1 MTSRSHPAA
10 GKTGYATSSPE
21 LERWLARHIAQGFG
35 ADALVRSMCQSGY
48 DAAFAKATVQAALT
62 GSWARGARSGP
73 SPSPSPS
80 RSPSRSPSPSRT
92 AKARTATEVTTN
104 AAHAAAEAT
113 PAITAPNALPAGDGR
128 DVPVLFAM
136 ESPRIALFQRLLMPD
151 ECEALIALSRGRLA
165 RSPVVN
171 PDTGDENLI
180 DARTSMG
187 AMFQVGEHPLIE
199 TLEARIAAVT
209 GVPVEQGEGLQI
221 LNYKPGAE
229 YQPHYDFFNPQR
241 PGEARQLRVGGQR
254 MATLV
259 IYLNDVPAGGAT
271 AFPKLGVRVNPV
283 QGNAVFFAYLGE
295 DGALDERTLH
305 AGLPVE
311 QGEKWIATKW
321 LREAPYRGEG

>member
-1 MTSRSHPAA
+1 MTSRPHPAA

-48 DAAFAKATVQAALT
+48 DAAFARATVQAAVA
-62 GSWARGARSGP
+62 GSAMRSARPGP
-73 SPSPSPS
+73 SSSASPRP
-80 RSPSRSPSPSRT
+80 
-92 AKARTATEVTTN
+92 AKARSATEVTTN
-104 AAHAAAEAT
+104 ATHPNAEAT
-113 PAITAPNALPAGDGR
+113 RAITAPNALPAGDGR

-271 AFPKLGVRVNPV
+271 AFPKLGLRVNPV

-321 LREAPYRGEG
+321 LREAPYRGEQ

>member
-1 MTSRSHPAA
+1 MTSRPHPQA
-10 GKTGYATSSPE
+10 GKAGYATSSPE

-48 DAAFAKATVQAALT
+48 DAAFARATVQAALA
-62 GSWARGARSGP
+62 GSGERGARPGH
-73 SPSPSPS
+73 SPSPGARP
-80 RSPSRSPSPSRT
+80 
-92 AKARTATEVTTN
+92 KAATDLTTS
-104 AAHAAAEAT
+104 AARDGAAPAAA
-113 PAITAPNALPAGDGR
+113 AITAPNALPAGDGR

-199 TLEARIAAVT
+199 RLEARIAAVT

-229 YQPHYDFFNPQR
+229 YQPHYDYFNPQR

-271 AFPKLGVRVNPV
+271 AFPKLGLRVNPV